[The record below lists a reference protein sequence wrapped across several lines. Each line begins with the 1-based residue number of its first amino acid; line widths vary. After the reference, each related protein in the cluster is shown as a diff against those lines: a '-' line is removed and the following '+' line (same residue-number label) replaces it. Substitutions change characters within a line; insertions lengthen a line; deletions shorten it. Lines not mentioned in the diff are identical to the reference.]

1 MNDPAAI
8 VRAET
13 VRHFNRFYT
22 QHIGA
27 LHEHLQ
33 KSPFS
38 LTEVRVMH
46 ELSRGQ
52 HQTAAALA
60 RNLGIDSGYL
70 SRLLASFERRNLISR
85 RVSDIDARQS
95 LVSLTDEGIAAWQP
109 LDAAA
114 VEEVTVLLSRLAPY
128 SQELLINA
136 MKLIERLLDERPR
149 HSIVTLRAPRAGEF
163 GLLVSRQAQLFA
175 NLHGWD
181 HTFEARLALQV
192 AQFAKGHDTRRE
204 NCWIAEQD
212 GLIVGSALLAA
223 AEEREAHAHVRM
235 LYVEPDVRRL
245 GIGTQLISECKRF
258 AKRAG
263 YGTLLIESESSLDD
277 ARRLYAHAG
286 FALASAAPE
295 RRFGRD
301 LVIERWEL
309 VL

>member
-1 MNDPAAI
+1 VNDPAI
-8 VRAET
+8 VRAEA

-33 KSPFS
+33 KSPYS

-46 ELSRGQ
+46 ELSRSE

-70 SRLLASFERRNLISR
+70 SRLLSSFERRNLISR
-85 RVSDIDARQS
+85 RTSEIDARQS
-95 LVSLTDEGIAAWQP
+95 LVSLTEAGLAAYQP

-114 VEEVTVLLSRLAPY
+114 LDEVGAVLARLAPH
-128 SQELLINA
+128 SQDQLIRA

-149 HSIVTLRAPRAGEF
+149 HSIVTLRAPRAGEY
-163 GLLVSRQAQLFA
+163 GWLVSRQAQLFA
-175 NLHGWD
+175 YGHGWD
-181 HTFEARLALQV
+181 HTFEALLAQQAARF
-192 AQFAKGHDTRRE
+192 AQGHDTLRE
-204 NCWIAEQD
+204 ICWVAEQD
-212 GLIVGSALLAA
+212 GLIVGSALVAA
-223 AEEREAHAHVRM
+223 ASDTQASVRM

-245 GIGTQLISECKRF
+245 GVGTQLINECVRF

-263 YGTLLIESESSLDD
+263 YRTLSIESESSLDD
-277 ARRLYAHAG
+277 ARRLVTQAG
-286 FALASAAPE
+286 FALVSTAPE

-301 LVIERWEL
+301 LVIEQWERAL
-309 VL
+309 

>member
-1 MNDPAAI
+1 MNDPDI
-8 VRAET
+8 VRAEQ

-46 ELSRGQ
+46 ELSRSQ

-60 RNLGIDSGYL
+60 RDLGIDSGYL

-85 RVSDIDARQS
+85 RPSEIDARQS
-95 LVSLTDEGIAAWQP
+95 LVSLTETGLAAYQP

-114 VEEVTVLLSRLAPY
+114 IDEVAAVLARLATH
-128 SQELLINA
+128 SQDQLIGA

-149 HSIVTLRAPRAGEF
+149 HSIVTLRAPRAGEY
-163 GLLVSRQAQLFA
+163 GWLVSRQAQLFA
-175 NLHGWD
+175 QVHGWD
-181 HTFEARLALQV
+181 HTFEALLAQQ
-192 AQFAKGHDTRRE
+192 AARFAHAHDARRE
-204 NCWIAEQD
+204 NCWVAEQD
-212 GLIVGSALLAA
+212 GLIVGSALLSTSSDTQANV
-223 AEEREAHAHVRM
+223 HM

-245 GIGTQLISECKRF
+245 GIGTQLINECVRF
-258 AKRAG
+258 AKRAA
-263 YGTLLIESESSLDD
+263 YRTLSVESESSLDD
-277 ARRLYAHAG
+277 ARRLFTQAG
-286 FALASAAPE
+286 FALLAAAPE

-301 LVIERWEL
+301 LVIERWERGM
-309 VL
+309 

>member
-1 MNDPAAI
+1 VNDPATV

-70 SRLLASFERRNLISR
+70 SRLLASFERRGLISR
-85 RVSDIDARQS
+85 RPSDIDARQS
-95 LVSLTDEGIAAWQP
+95 LVSLTDEGMAAWQP

-114 VEEVTVLLSRLAPY
+114 VEEVSLLLSRLTPH
-128 SQELLINA
+128 SQELLIGA

-149 HSIVTLRAPRAGEF
+149 HSIVTLRAPKAGEF

-175 NLHGWD
+175 SVHGWD

-192 AQFAKGHDTRRE
+192 AQFAKEHDARRE

-212 GLIVGSALLAA
+212 GLIVGSALLAT
-223 AEEREAHAHVRM
+223 ESDAHAHVRM

-245 GIGTQLISECKRF
+245 GIGTQLISECARF

-263 YGTLLIESESSLDD
+263 YGMLSIESESSLDD
-277 ARRLYAHAG
+277 ARRLYVHAG
-286 FALASAAPE
+286 FKLASAVPE
-295 RRFGRD
+295 RCFGRD

-309 VL
+309 AL

>member
-1 MNDPAAI
+1 MNDPAT
-8 VRAET
+8 VRAEA

-38 LTEVRVMH
+38 LTEVRVMQ
-46 ELSRGQ
+46 ELSRSE

-70 SRLLASFERRNLISR
+70 SRLLSSFERRNLISR
-85 RVSDIDARQS
+85 RTSEIDARQS
-95 LVSLTDEGIAAWQP
+95 LVSLTEAGLAAYRP

-114 VEEVTVLLSRLAPY
+114 LDEVGAVLARLAPH
-128 SQELLINA
+128 SQDQLIGA

-149 HSIVTLRAPRAGEF
+149 HSIVTLRAPRAGEY
-163 GLLVSRQAQLFA
+163 GWLVSRQAQLFA
-175 NLHGWD
+175 YGHGWD
-181 HTFEARLALQV
+181 HTFEALLAQQAARF
-192 AQFAKGHDTRRE
+192 AQGHDTLRE
-204 NCWIAEQD
+204 ICWVAEQD
-212 GLIVGSALLAA
+212 GLIVGSALVAA
-223 AEEREAHAHVRM
+223 ASDTQASVRM

-245 GIGTQLISECKRF
+245 GIGTQLINECLRF

-263 YGTLLIESESSLDD
+263 YRTLSLESESSLND
-277 ARRLYAHAG
+277 ARRLVMQAG
-286 FALASAAPE
+286 FTLLSTAPE

-301 LVIERWEL
+301 LVIEQWEHGL
-309 VL
+309 

>member
-1 MNDPAAI
+1 MNDPAI
-8 VRAET
+8 VRAEA

-33 KSPFS
+33 KGPFS

-85 RVSDIDARQS
+85 RPSEIDARQS
-95 LVSLTDEGIAAWQP
+95 LVSLTEAGLAVYQP

-114 VEEVTVLLSRLAPY
+114 VDEVATLLSRLAPH
-128 SQELLINA
+128 SQDQLVGA

-163 GLLVSRQAQLFA
+163 GLLVSRLAQLFA
-175 NLHGWD
+175 HGNGWD
-181 HTFEARLALQV
+181 HTFEALLAEQV
-192 AQFAKGHDTRRE
+192 ACFAQRHDMKRE
-204 NCWIAEQD
+204 HCWVAEQD
-212 GLIVGSALLAA
+212 GLIVGSALVASA
-223 AEEREAHAHVRM
+223 SDAQANMHR

-245 GIGTQLISECKRF
+245 GIGTQLIDECVRF

-263 YGTLLIESESSLDD
+263 YRTLTVESESTLDD
-277 ARRLYAHAG
+277 ARRLVTRAG
-286 FALASAAPE
+286 FAIVSAAPE

-301 LVIERWEL
+301 LVVETWER

>member
-1 MNDPAAI
+1 MNDPAI
-8 VRAET
+8 VRAEA

-46 ELSRGQ
+46 ELSRSQ

-85 RVSDIDARQS
+85 RPSEIDARQS
-95 LVSLTDEGIAAWQP
+95 LVSLTEAGLAAYRP

-114 VEEVTVLLSRLAPY
+114 VDEVAAGLARLTLY
-128 SQELLINA
+128 SQDQLVAA
-136 MKLIERLLDERPR
+136 MKLIERMLDERPR
-149 HSIVTLRAPRAGEF
+149 HSIVTLRAPRAGDF

-175 NLHGWD
+175 HGHGWD
-181 HTFEARLALQV
+181 HTFEALLARQV
-192 AQFAKGHDTRRE
+192 AQFAQHHDARRE
-204 NCWIAEQD
+204 NCWVAEQD
-212 GLIVGSALLAA
+212 GLIVGSALMAA
-223 AEEREAHAHVRM
+223 ASDDQADVSM

-245 GIGTQLISECKRF
+245 GIGTQLIDECVRF

-263 YGTLLIESESSLDD
+263 YRTVSVESESSLDD
-277 ARRLYAHAG
+277 ARRLFTRAG
-286 FALASAAPE
+286 FVLASATPE

-301 LVIERWEL
+301 LVVERWEHA
-309 VL
+309 V

>member
-1 MNDPAAI
+1 MNDPNT
-8 VRAET
+8 VRAEH

-46 ELSRGQ
+46 ELSRSQ

-60 RNLGIDSGYL
+60 RDLGIDSGYL

-85 RVSDIDARQS
+85 RQSEVDARQS
-95 LVSLTDEGIAAWQP
+95 LVSLTETGLAAYRP

-114 VEEVTVLLSRLAPY
+114 IDEVTAVLARLAPH
-128 SQELLINA
+128 SQEQLVGA

-149 HSIVTLRAPRAGEF
+149 HSIVTLRAPRAGEY

-175 NLHGWD
+175 QGHGWD
-181 HTFEARLALQV
+181 HTFEALLAQRAARF
-192 AQFAKGHDTRRE
+192 AQAHDARRE
-204 NCWIAEQD
+204 ICWVAEQD
-212 GLIVGSALLAA
+212 GLIVGSALVATASDAQANL
-223 AEEREAHAHVRM
+223 HM
-235 LYVEPDVRRL
+235 LYVEPDVRQL
-245 GIGTQLISECKRF
+245 GIGTQLINECVRF

-263 YGTLLIESESSLDD
+263 YRTLSVESESSLDD
-277 ARRLYAHAG
+277 ARRLFTQAG
-286 FALASAAPE
+286 FALRGAAPE

-301 LVIERWEL
+301 LVIEQWERG
-309 VL
+309 V

>member
-1 MNDPAAI
+1 VNDPAT
-8 VRAET
+8 VRAEA

-38 LTEVRVMH
+38 LTEVRVMQ
-46 ELSRGQ
+46 ELSRSE

-70 SRLLASFERRNLISR
+70 SRLLSSFERRNLISR
-85 RVSDIDARQS
+85 RTSEIDARQS
-95 LVSLTDEGIAAWQP
+95 LVSLTETGLAAYRP

-114 VEEVTVLLSRLAPY
+114 LDEVGAVLARLAPH
-128 SQELLINA
+128 SQDQLIGA

-149 HSIVTLRAPRAGEF
+149 HSIVTLRAPRAGEY
-163 GLLVSRQAQLFA
+163 GWLVSRQAQLFA
-175 NLHGWD
+175 YGHGWD
-181 HTFEARLALQV
+181 HTFEALLAQQAARF
-192 AQFAKGHDTRRE
+192 AQGHDTLRE
-204 NCWIAEQD
+204 ICWVAEQD
-212 GLIVGSALLAA
+212 GLIVGSALVAA
-223 AEEREAHAHVRM
+223 ASDTQASVRM

-245 GIGTQLISECKRF
+245 GIGTQLINECLRF

-263 YGTLLIESESSLDD
+263 YRTLSLESESSLND
-277 ARRLYAHAG
+277 ARRLVMQAG
-286 FALASAAPE
+286 FTLLSTAPE

-301 LVIERWEL
+301 LVIEQWEHGL
-309 VL
+309 

>member
-1 MNDPAAI
+1 MNDPAT
-8 VRAET
+8 VRAEA

-38 LTEVRVMH
+38 LTEVRVMQ
-46 ELSRGQ
+46 ELSRSE

-70 SRLLASFERRNLISR
+70 SRLLSSFERRNLISR
-85 RVSDIDARQS
+85 RTSEIDARQS
-95 LVSLTDEGIAAWQP
+95 LVSLTETGLAAYRP

-114 VEEVTVLLSRLAPY
+114 LDEVGAVLARLAPH
-128 SQELLINA
+128 SQDQLIGA

-149 HSIVTLRAPRAGEF
+149 HSIVTLRAPRAGEY
-163 GLLVSRQAQLFA
+163 GWLVSRQAQLFA
-175 NLHGWD
+175 YGHGWD
-181 HTFEARLALQV
+181 HTFEALLAQQAARF
-192 AQFAKGHDTRRE
+192 AQGHDTLRE
-204 NCWIAEQD
+204 ICWVAEQD
-212 GLIVGSALLAA
+212 GLIVGSALVAA
-223 AEEREAHAHVRM
+223 ASDTQASVRM

-245 GIGTQLISECKRF
+245 GIGTQLINECLRF

-263 YGTLLIESESSLDD
+263 YRTLSLESESSLND
-277 ARRLYAHAG
+277 ARRLVMQAG
-286 FALASAAPE
+286 FTLLSTAPE

-301 LVIERWEL
+301 LVIEQWEHGL
-309 VL
+309 

>member
-1 MNDPAAI
+1 MNDPAT
-8 VRAET
+8 VRAEA

-38 LTEVRVMH
+38 LTEVRVMQ
-46 ELSRGQ
+46 ELSRSE

-70 SRLLASFERRNLISR
+70 SRLLSSFERRNLISR
-85 RVSDIDARQS
+85 RTSEIDARQS
-95 LVSLTDEGIAAWQP
+95 LVSLTETGLAAYRP

-114 VEEVTVLLSRLAPY
+114 LDEVGAVLARLAPH
-128 SQELLINA
+128 SQDQLIGA

-149 HSIVTLRAPRAGEF
+149 HSIVTLRAPRAGEY
-163 GLLVSRQAQLFA
+163 GWLVSRQAQLFA
-175 NLHGWD
+175 YGHGWD
-181 HTFEARLALQV
+181 HTFEALLAQQAARF
-192 AQFAKGHDTRRE
+192 AQGHDTLRE
-204 NCWIAEQD
+204 ICWVAEQD
-212 GLIVGSALLAA
+212 GLIVGSALVAA
-223 AEEREAHAHVRM
+223 ASDTQANVRM

-245 GIGTQLISECKRF
+245 GIGTQLINECLRF

-263 YGTLLIESESSLDD
+263 YRTLSLESESSLND
-277 ARRLYAHAG
+277 ARRLVMQAG
-286 FALASAAPE
+286 FTLLSTAPE

-301 LVIERWEL
+301 LVIEQWECGL
-309 VL
+309 

>member
-1 MNDPAAI
+1 MNDPAI
-8 VRAET
+8 VRAEA

-33 KSPFS
+33 KSPYS

-46 ELSRGQ
+46 ELSRSE

-70 SRLLASFERRNLISR
+70 SRLLSSFERRNLISR
-85 RVSDIDARQS
+85 RTSEIDARQS
-95 LVSLTDEGIAAWQP
+95 LVSLTEAGLAAYRP

-114 VEEVTVLLSRLAPY
+114 LDEVGAVLARLAPH
-128 SQELLINA
+128 SQDQLIGA

-149 HSIVTLRAPRAGEF
+149 HSIVTLRAPRAGEY
-163 GLLVSRQAQLFA
+163 GWLVSRQAQLFA
-175 NLHGWD
+175 YGHGWD
-181 HTFEARLALQV
+181 HTFEALLAQQAARF
-192 AQFAKGHDTRRE
+192 AQGHDTSRE
-204 NCWIAEQD
+204 ICWVAEQD
-212 GLIVGSALLAA
+212 GLIVGSALVAA
-223 AEEREAHAHVRM
+223 ASDTQASVRM

-245 GIGTQLISECKRF
+245 GIGTQLINECLRF

-263 YGTLLIESESSLDD
+263 YRTLSLESESSLND
-277 ARRLYAHAG
+277 ARRLVMQAG
-286 FALASAAPE
+286 FTLVSTAPE

-301 LVIERWEL
+301 LVIEQWERGL
-309 VL
+309 

>member
-1 MNDPAAI
+1 VNDPAT
-8 VRAET
+8 VRAEA

-38 LTEVRVMH
+38 LTEVRVMQ
-46 ELSRGQ
+46 ELSRSE

-70 SRLLASFERRNLISR
+70 SRLLSSFERRNLISR
-85 RVSDIDARQS
+85 RTSEIDARQS
-95 LVSLTDEGIAAWQP
+95 LVSLTETGLAAYRP

-114 VEEVTVLLSRLAPY
+114 LDEVGAVLARLAPH
-128 SQELLINA
+128 SQDQLIGA

-149 HSIVTLRAPRAGEF
+149 HSIVTLRAPRAGEY
-163 GLLVSRQAQLFA
+163 GWLVSRQAQLFA
-175 NLHGWD
+175 YGHGWD
-181 HTFEARLALQV
+181 HTFEALLAQQAARF
-192 AQFAKGHDTRRE
+192 AQGHDTLRE
-204 NCWIAEQD
+204 ICWVAEQD
-212 GLIVGSALLAA
+212 GLIVGSALVAA
-223 AEEREAHAHVRM
+223 ASDTQANVRM

-245 GIGTQLISECKRF
+245 GIGTQLINECLRF

-263 YGTLLIESESSLDD
+263 YRTLSLESESSLND
-277 ARRLYAHAG
+277 ARRLVMQAG
-286 FALASAAPE
+286 FTLLSTAPE

-301 LVIERWEL
+301 LVIEQWEHGL
-309 VL
+309 

>member
-1 MNDPAAI
+1 VNDPAAI
-8 VRAET
+8 LQAEA

-38 LTEVRVMH
+38 LTEVRVMQ

-70 SRLLASFERRNLISR
+70 SRLLASFERRSLISR
-85 RVSDIDARQS
+85 RPSEIDARQS
-95 LVSLTDEGIAAWQP
+95 LVSLTDEGIAAWRP

-114 VEEVTVLLSRLAPY
+114 VEEVSILLTRLAPH
-128 SQELLINA
+128 SKDLLIGA
-136 MKLIERLLDERPR
+136 MKLIERLLDDRPR
-149 HSIVTLRAPRAGEF
+149 HSIVTLRAPKAGEF

-175 NLHGWD
+175 SVHGWD
-181 HTFEARLALQV
+181 HTFEAKLALQV
-192 AQFAKGHDTRRE
+192 AQFAQGHDARRE

-212 GLIVGSALLAA
+212 GLIVGSALLAG
-223 AEEREAHAHVRM
+223 EGDRHAHVRM
-235 LYVEPDVRRL
+235 LYVEPDVRGL
-245 GIGTQLISECKRF
+245 GIGTQLIGECTRF

-263 YGTLLIESESSLDD
+263 FGMLSVESESSLDD
-277 ARRLYAHAG
+277 ARRLFLHSG
-286 FALASAAPE
+286 FALSSAIPE

-301 LVIERWEL
+301 LVIERWEQAL
-309 VL
+309 

>member
-1 MNDPAAI
+1 MNDPAT
-8 VRAET
+8 VRAEA

-38 LTEVRVMH
+38 LTEVRVMQ
-46 ELSRGQ
+46 ELSRSE

-70 SRLLASFERRNLISR
+70 SRLLSSFERRNLISR
-85 RVSDIDARQS
+85 RTSEIDARQS
-95 LVSLTDEGIAAWQP
+95 LVSLTETGLAAYRP

-114 VEEVTVLLSRLAPY
+114 LDEVGAVLARLAPH
-128 SQELLINA
+128 SQDQLIGA

-149 HSIVTLRAPRAGEF
+149 HSIVTLRAPRAGEY
-163 GLLVSRQAQLFA
+163 GWLVSRQAQLFA
-175 NLHGWD
+175 YGHGWD
-181 HTFEARLALQV
+181 HTFEALLAQQAARF
-192 AQFAKGHDTRRE
+192 AQGHDTLRE
-204 NCWIAEQD
+204 ICWVAEQD
-212 GLIVGSALLAA
+212 GLIVGSALVAA
-223 AEEREAHAHVRM
+223 ASDTQANVRM

-245 GIGTQLISECKRF
+245 GIGTQLINECLRF

-263 YGTLLIESESSLDD
+263 YRTLSLESESSLND
-277 ARRLYAHAG
+277 ARRLVMQAG
-286 FALASAAPE
+286 FTLLSTAPE

-301 LVIERWEL
+301 LVIEQWEHGL
-309 VL
+309 

>member
-1 MNDPAAI
+1 VNDPAT
-8 VRAET
+8 VRAEA

-38 LTEVRVMH
+38 LTEVRVMQ
-46 ELSRGQ
+46 ELSRSE

-70 SRLLASFERRNLISR
+70 SRLLSSFERRNLISR
-85 RVSDIDARQS
+85 RTSEIDARQS
-95 LVSLTDEGIAAWQP
+95 LVSLTETGLAAYRP

-114 VEEVTVLLSRLAPY
+114 LDEVGAVLARLAPH
-128 SQELLINA
+128 SQDQLIGA

-149 HSIVTLRAPRAGEF
+149 HSIVTLRAPRAGEY
-163 GLLVSRQAQLFA
+163 GWLVSRQAQLFA
-175 NLHGWD
+175 YGHGWD
-181 HTFEARLALQV
+181 HTFEALLAQQAARF
-192 AQFAKGHDTRRE
+192 AQGHNTLRE
-204 NCWIAEQD
+204 ICWVAEQD
-212 GLIVGSALLAA
+212 GLIVGSALVAA
-223 AEEREAHAHVRM
+223 ASDTQASVRM

-245 GIGTQLISECKRF
+245 GIGTQLINECLRF

-263 YGTLLIESESSLDD
+263 YRTLSLESESSLND
-277 ARRLYAHAG
+277 ARRLVMQAG
-286 FALASAAPE
+286 FTLLSTAPE

-301 LVIERWEL
+301 LVIEQWEHGL
-309 VL
+309 

>member
-1 MNDPAAI
+1 VNDPAI
-8 VRAET
+8 VRAEA

-38 LTEVRVMH
+38 LTEVRVMQ
-46 ELSRGQ
+46 ELSRSE

-70 SRLLASFERRNLISR
+70 SRLLSSFERRNLISR
-85 RVSDIDARQS
+85 RTSEIDARQS
-95 LVSLTDEGIAAWQP
+95 LVSLTETGLAAYRP

-114 VEEVTVLLSRLAPY
+114 LDEVGAVLARLAPH
-128 SQELLINA
+128 SQDQLIGA

-149 HSIVTLRAPRAGEF
+149 HSIVTLRAPRAGEY
-163 GLLVSRQAQLFA
+163 GWLVSRQAQLFA
-175 NLHGWD
+175 YGHGWD
-181 HTFEARLALQV
+181 HTFEALLAQQAARF
-192 AQFAKGHDTRRE
+192 AQGHDTLRE
-204 NCWIAEQD
+204 ICWVAEQD
-212 GLIVGSALLAA
+212 GLIVGSALVAA
-223 AEEREAHAHVRM
+223 ASDTQANVRM

-245 GIGTQLISECKRF
+245 GIGTQLINECLRF

-263 YGTLLIESESSLDD
+263 YRTLSLESESSLND
-277 ARRLYAHAG
+277 ARRLVMQAG
-286 FALASAAPE
+286 FTLLSTAPE

-301 LVIERWEL
+301 LVIEQWEHGL
-309 VL
+309 

>member
-1 MNDPAAI
+1 VNDPAI
-8 VRAET
+8 VRAEA

-46 ELSRGQ
+46 ELSRSQ

-85 RVSDIDARQS
+85 RPSEIDARQS
-95 LVSLTDEGIAAWQP
+95 LVSLTEAGLAAYRP

-114 VEEVTVLLSRLAPY
+114 VDEVAAGLARLTLY
-128 SQELLINA
+128 SQDQLVAA
-136 MKLIERLLDERPR
+136 MKLIERMLDERPR
-149 HSIVTLRAPRAGEF
+149 HSIVTLRAPRAGDF

-175 NLHGWD
+175 HGHGWD
-181 HTFEARLALQV
+181 HTFEALLARQV
-192 AQFAKGHDTRRE
+192 AQFAQHHDARRE
-204 NCWIAEQD
+204 NCWVAEQD
-212 GLIVGSALLAA
+212 GLIVGSALMAA
-223 AEEREAHAHVRM
+223 ASDDQADVSM

-245 GIGTQLISECKRF
+245 GIGTQLIDECVRF

-263 YGTLLIESESSLDD
+263 YRTVSVESESSLDD
-277 ARRLYAHAG
+277 ARRLFTRAG
-286 FALASAAPE
+286 FVLASATPE

-301 LVIERWEL
+301 LVVERWEHA
-309 VL
+309 V

>member
-1 MNDPAAI
+1 MNDPAI
-8 VRAET
+8 VRAEA

-33 KSPFS
+33 KSPYS

-46 ELSRGQ
+46 ELSRSE

-70 SRLLASFERRNLISR
+70 SRLLSSFERRNLISR
-85 RVSDIDARQS
+85 RTSEIDARQS
-95 LVSLTDEGIAAWQP
+95 LVSLTEAGLAAYQP

-114 VEEVTVLLSRLAPY
+114 LDEVGAVLARLAPH
-128 SQELLINA
+128 SQDQLIRA

-149 HSIVTLRAPRAGEF
+149 HSIVTLRAPRAGEY
-163 GLLVSRQAQLFA
+163 GWLVSRQAQLFA
-175 NLHGWD
+175 YGHGWD
-181 HTFEARLALQV
+181 HTFEALLAQQAARF
-192 AQFAKGHDTRRE
+192 AQGHDTLRE
-204 NCWIAEQD
+204 ICWVAEQD
-212 GLIVGSALLAA
+212 GLIVGSALVAA
-223 AEEREAHAHVRM
+223 ASDTQASVRM

-245 GIGTQLISECKRF
+245 GVGTQLINECVRF

-263 YGTLLIESESSLDD
+263 YRTLSVESESSLDD
-277 ARRLYAHAG
+277 ARRLVTQAG
-286 FALASAAPE
+286 FALVSTAPE

-301 LVIERWEL
+301 LVIEQWERAL
-309 VL
+309 

>member
-1 MNDPAAI
+1 VNDPAT
-8 VRAET
+8 VRAEA

-38 LTEVRVMH
+38 LTEVRVMQ
-46 ELSRGQ
+46 ELSRSE

-70 SRLLASFERRNLISR
+70 SRLLSSFERRNLISR
-85 RVSDIDARQS
+85 RTSEIDARQS
-95 LVSLTDEGIAAWQP
+95 LVSLTETGLAAYRP

-114 VEEVTVLLSRLAPY
+114 LDEVGAVLARLAPH
-128 SQELLINA
+128 SQDQLIGA

-149 HSIVTLRAPRAGEF
+149 HSIVTLRAPRAGEY
-163 GLLVSRQAQLFA
+163 GWLVSRQAQLFA
-175 NLHGWD
+175 YGHGWD
-181 HTFEARLALQV
+181 HTFEALLAQQAARF
-192 AQFAKGHDTRRE
+192 AQGHDTLRE
-204 NCWIAEQD
+204 ICWVAEQD
-212 GLIVGSALLAA
+212 GLIVGSALVAA
-223 AEEREAHAHVRM
+223 ASDTQASVRM

-245 GIGTQLISECKRF
+245 GIGTQLINECLRF

-263 YGTLLIESESSLDD
+263 YRTLSLESESSLND
-277 ARRLYAHAG
+277 ARRLVMQAG
-286 FALASAAPE
+286 FTLLSTAPE

-301 LVIERWEL
+301 LVIEQWECGL
-309 VL
+309 

>member
-1 MNDPAAI
+1 MNDPAT
-8 VRAET
+8 VRAEA

-38 LTEVRVMH
+38 LTEVRVMQ
-46 ELSRGQ
+46 ELSRSE

-70 SRLLASFERRNLISR
+70 SRLLSSFERRNLISR
-85 RVSDIDARQS
+85 RTSEIDARQS
-95 LVSLTDEGIAAWQP
+95 LVSLTETGLAAYRP

-114 VEEVTVLLSRLAPY
+114 LDEVGAVLARLAPH
-128 SQELLINA
+128 SQDQLIGA

-149 HSIVTLRAPRAGEF
+149 HSIVTLRAPRAGEY
-163 GLLVSRQAQLFA
+163 GWLVSRQAQLFA
-175 NLHGWD
+175 YGHGWD
-181 HTFEARLALQV
+181 HTFEALLAQQAARF
-192 AQFAKGHDTRRE
+192 AQGHNTLRE
-204 NCWIAEQD
+204 ICWVAEQD
-212 GLIVGSALLAA
+212 GLIVGSALVAA
-223 AEEREAHAHVRM
+223 ASDTQASVRM

-245 GIGTQLISECKRF
+245 GIGTQLINECLRF

-263 YGTLLIESESSLDD
+263 YRTLSLESESSLND
-277 ARRLYAHAG
+277 ARRLVMQAG
-286 FALASAAPE
+286 FTLLSTAPE

-301 LVIERWEL
+301 LVIEQWEHGL
-309 VL
+309 

>member
-1 MNDPAAI
+1 VNDPAAI
-8 VRAET
+8 VRAEA

-46 ELSRGQ
+46 ELSRGP

-70 SRLLASFERRNLISR
+70 SRLLASFERRSLITR
-85 RVSDIDARQS
+85 RPSEIDARQS

-114 VEEVTVLLSRLAPY
+114 IEEVSILLTRLAPL
-128 SQELLINA
+128 SQELLVGA

-175 NLHGWD
+175 SMHGWD
-181 HTFEARLALQV
+181 HTFEARLASQV
-192 AQFAKGHDTRRE
+192 AQFAKGHDVRRE

-212 GLIVGSALLAA
+212 GLIVGSALLAT
-223 AEEREAHAHVRM
+223 EEEKQAHVRM

-245 GIGTQLISECKRF
+245 GIGTQLISECTRF

-263 YGTLLIESESSLDD
+263 YGTLSVESESSLDE
-277 ARRLYAHAG
+277 ARRLFLHAG
-286 FALASAAPE
+286 FALASATPE
-295 RRFGRD
+295 RRFGRE
-301 LVIERWEL
+301 LVIERWEMTL
-309 VL
+309 